1 MISSKLVLASGVFDI
16 LHVGHVMYLE
26 AAAKMGDWLVVAVTR
41 DAHVNKGPNRPTFGQ
56 LERLRVVQ
64 ALRCVNHAI
73 LVDSGLEALELVKPD
88 IFVKGKDYIGKIQKV
103 HQDFCAANKIEI
115 RFTDTEKYSATEII
129 RDRARF
135 G

>member
-1 MISSKLVLASGVFDI
+1 MYKKIVLANGCFDI
-16 LHVGHVMYLE
+16 YHVGHVLYLE
-26 AAAKMGDWLVVAVTR
+26 QAASMGDRLIVAVTR
-41 DAHVNKGPNRPTFGQ
+41 DAFVNKGPNRPTFKENDR
-56 LERLRVVQ
+56 LEVV
-64 ALRCVNHAI
+64 RSNRHVNYAF
-73 LVDSGLEALELVKPD
+73 LVDNSLEALEKVMPD

-103 HQDFCAANKIEI
+103 HQDFCDANKIEI